1 MYPVLWGPGC
11 LSRTSTRPQPNRNPR
26 RTVSFA
32 IPVPHPAA
40 TTTHALPNGGRITFD
55 PRPQAASVAV
65 VLRLAGGTREEGT
78 ADAGHLHL
86 LEHLLLRR
94 TARADS
100 SALARRVMALGG
112 MVNAETGREH
122 LALIG
127 RAPAGQASA
136 LAELLVECLCEPAF
150 DETDLALELGVIE
163 AERTFVG
170 HTPPHEALIRLAW
183 PQHPLGRLLL
193 PADPAPANPA
203 ALQRLWARQCVG
215 TRLGVAVVGAF
226 DVAAMEAALAPLAK
240 LPAGTAPDWGAPPQF
255 VPGRYGDLHEERP
268 ASLLWALPCMPYERA
283 DTAGWESTAAVL
295 EFTLAAALRDS
306 GLAYACAVWPEF
318 HSDAGLIAVQVST
331 VPGRAA
337 ACADA
342 VNACLDAL
350 CKTGPAPDHLNLAR
364 DALSARAALA
374 RDQLEDRARALTQH
388 PPGIDPA
395 AGGRIVLPAAGCVL
409 QIVV

>member
-1 MYPVLWGPGC
+1 M
-11 LSRTSTRPQPNRNPR
+11 
-26 RTVSFA
+26 
-32 IPVPHPAA
+32 PHPAA

-65 VLRLAGGTREEGT
+65 VLRLAGGTREESA

-100 SALARRVMALGG
+100 SALARRITALGG

-136 LAELLVECLCEPAF
+136 LADVLVECLCEPAF

-170 HTPPHEALIRLAW
+170 QTPPHEALIRLAW

-193 PADPAPANPA
+193 PADPAPAGPA

-215 TRLGVAVVGAF
+215 ARLGVAVVGAF
-226 DVAAMEAALAPLAK
+226 DVAAVEAALAPLAR
-240 LPAGTAPDWGAPPQF
+240 LPAGTAPDWGAPPEF
-255 VPGRYGDLHEERP
+255 VPGRYGDLREERP
-268 ASLLWALPCMPYERA
+268 ASLLWALPCMPYDRA
-283 DTAGWESTAAVL
+283 ATAGWELTAAVL

-331 VPGRAA
+331 VPGRVA

-350 CKTGPAPDHLNLAR
+350 ANEGSSSEMTNLAR

-374 RDQLEDRARALTQH
+374 RDDLENQAQALTQH
-388 PPGIDPA
+388 PPGIEPA
-395 AGGRIVLPAAGCVL
+395 PGQRIVLPAAGCVL

>member
-1 MYPVLWGPGC
+1 M
-11 LSRTSTRPQPNRNPR
+11 
-26 RTVSFA
+26 
-32 IPVPHPAA
+32 PHPAA
-40 TTTHALPNGGRITFD
+40 TTTQALPNGGRITFD

-65 VLRLAGGTREEGT
+65 VLRLAGGTREET
-78 ADAGHLHL
+78 AADAGHLHL

-94 TARADS
+94 TARSDS
-100 SALARRVMALGG
+100 SALARRITALGG

-170 HTPPHEALIRLAW
+170 QTPPHEALIRLAW
-183 PQHPLGRLLL
+183 PQHPLGRLVL
-193 PADPAPANPA
+193 PADPASAGPA

-215 TRLGVAVVGAF
+215 ARLGVAVVGAF
-226 DVAAMEAALAPLAK
+226 DVAAVEAALAPLAR
-240 LPAGTAPDWGAPPQF
+240 LPAGTAPDWGAPPEF
-255 VPGRYGDLHEERP
+255 VPGRYGDLRDERP
-268 ASLLWALPCMPYERA
+268 ASLLWALPCMPYDRA
-283 DTAGWESTAAVL
+283 ATAGWELTAAVL

-331 VPGRAA
+331 VPGRVA

-350 CKTGPAPDHLNLAR
+350 ANEGSSSEMTNLAR

-374 RDQLEDRARALTQH
+374 RDDLENQAQALTQH
-388 PPGIDPA
+388 PPGIEPA
-395 AGGRIVLPAAGCVL
+395 PGQRIVLPAAGCVL

>member
-26 RTVSFA
+26 RTVNFA

-65 VLRLAGGTREEGT
+65 VLRLAGGTREET
-78 ADAGHLHL
+78 AADAGHLHL

-94 TARADS
+94 TARSDS
-100 SALARRVMALGG
+100 SALARRIMALGG

-127 RAPAGQASA
+127 RAPAAQASA

-170 HTPPHEALIRLAW
+170 QTPPHEALIRLAW

-193 PADPAPANPA
+193 PADPAPVDTA

-215 TRLGVAVVGAF
+215 ARLQRGGRWRLS
-226 DVAAMEAALAPLAK
+226 MLPRCEAALAPLAK
-240 LPAGTAPDWGAPPQF
+240 LPAGTAPDWGAPPEF

-268 ASLLWALPCMPYERA
+268 ASLLWALPCTPYDRA
-283 DTAGWESTAAVL
+283 DYGRLGTDRSGAGTHPRRGAAGHRSCLRLRGVAGVL
-295 EFTLAAALRDS
+295 LGRRPDR
-306 GLAYACAVWPEF
+306 G
-318 HSDAGLIAVQVST
+318 AGID
-331 VPGRAA
+331 G
-337 ACADA
+337 
-342 VNACLDAL
+342 
-350 CKTGPAPDHLNLAR
+350 
-364 DALSARAALA
+364 ARAGS
-374 RDQLEDRARALTQH
+374 
-388 PPGIDPA
+388 PPVPT
-395 AGGRIVLPAAGCVL
+395 R
-409 QIVV
+409 